1 MFYELTMLQK
11 LLVYLI
17 TIFIYTI
24 AITTV
29 VNVVLKSCKTIE
41 RKKIVCSY
49 RKNSMFLSNYI
60 EIPKE
65 SPIDDIVEIMQ
76 HHQMI
81 KDRILQRQQETVK
94 DPIFIIDSHV
104 QTILDIVKNTTNIN
118 LHHNR
123 NIVIEILSQ
132 INLIDKDY
140 NVFDDYPEVHR
151 FIFHRLMSA

>member
-29 VNVVLKSCKTIE
+29 VNVVLKSCKPIE

-65 SPIDDIVEIMQ
+65 SPIDDIVEIIQ
-76 HHQMI
+76 HQQMV
-81 KDRILQRQQETVK
+81 KDRILQRQQEMVK

-104 QTILDIVKNTTNIN
+104 QTILDIVKNTNNTN
-118 LHHNR
+118 LYHNR
-123 NIVIEILSQ
+123 NIVMEILSQ
-132 INLIDKDY
+132 INLIDEDY
-140 NVFDDYPEVHR
+140 NVFDDYPEIHR
-151 FIFHRLMSA
+151 FIFRRSMSA

>member
-11 LLVYLI
+11 LLIYLI
-17 TIFIYTI
+17 AIFIYTI

-29 VNVVLKSCKTIE
+29 VNMVPKSCKTIE
-41 RKKIVCSY
+41 SKKIVYSH

-104 QTILDIVKNTTNIN
+104 QTILDIIKNTTNTN
-118 LHHNR
+118 LYHNR
-123 NIVIEILSQ
+123 NIVMEILSQ

-140 NVFDDYPEVHR
+140 IVFDDYPEIHR
-151 FIFHRLMSA
+151 FIFRRSMSA